1 MKTSININLPED
13 FTTLCTIY
21 QINPETF
28 IQAFIGEVSFPTF
41 YSRPTATDRW
51 ATFFFLN
58 LLRKVDV
65 SIHVNQELED
75 EYVNKFNVALQSS
88 FDTNG
93 SDETIISLLLTNNN
107 EYAYDSFIADKRQ
120 LYSDE
125 NKEFFY
131 LEQSV

>member
-13 FTTLCTIY
+13 FTTVCTIY

-65 SIHVNQELED
+65 SIHINQELED
-75 EYVNKFNVALQSS
+75 EYLNKFNLAMQSS
-88 FDTNG
+88 FDILG
-93 SDETIISLLLTNNN
+93 SDETAAQAAGRRVMKDWMKAVVAERARYLTDLL
-107 EYAYDSFIADKRQ
+107 
-120 LYSDE
+120 
-125 NKEFFY
+125 
-131 LEQSV
+131 

>member
-28 IQAFIGEVSFPTF
+28 IQAFIEEVSFPQF

-65 SIHVNQELED
+65 SININEELED
-75 EYVNKFNVALQSS
+75 EYLNKFNTALQSS

-93 SDETIISLLLTNNN
+93 SDETAAQAAGRRVMKDWMKAVVAERARYLT
-107 EYAYDSFIADKRQ
+107 D
-120 LYSDE
+120 
-125 NKEFFY
+125 Y
-131 LEQSV
+131 L

>member
-1 MKTSININLPED
+1 MKNSININMPED

-28 IQAFIGEVSFPTF
+28 IQAFIEEVSFPKF

-65 SIHVNQELED
+65 SIHINQELED
-75 EYVNKFNVALQSS
+75 EYVNKFNTALQSS
-88 FDTNG
+88 FDRNG
-93 SDETIISLLLTNNN
+93 SDKTAAQSAGRRVMKDWMKAVVAERARYLT
-107 EYAYDSFIADKRQ
+107 D
-120 LYSDE
+120 
-125 NKEFFY
+125 Y
-131 LEQSV
+131 L

>member
-21 QINPETF
+21 QTNPETF
-28 IQAFIGEVSFPTF
+28 IQAFIEEVSFPTF

-65 SIHVNQELED
+65 SIHINQELED
-75 EYVNKFNVALQSS
+75 EYLNKFNTALQSS

-93 SDETIISLLLTNNN
+93 SDETAAQAAGRRVMKDWMKAVIAERARYLTDLL
-107 EYAYDSFIADKRQ
+107 
-120 LYSDE
+120 
-125 NKEFFY
+125 
-131 LEQSV
+131 

>member
-1 MKTSININLPED
+1 MKTFINVNLPED

-28 IQAFIGEVSFPTF
+28 IQAFIEEVSFPLF

-65 SIHVNQELED
+65 SVHINQELED
-75 EYVNKFNVALQSS
+75 EYVNKFNVALQRS

-93 SDETIISLLLTNNN
+93 SDETAAQAAGRSVMKDWMKAVVAERARYLT
-107 EYAYDSFIADKRQ
+107 DH
-120 LYSDE
+120 L
-125 NKEFFY
+125 
-131 LEQSV
+131 